1 MAKSFYACGS
11 AHSLCQESP
20 SKTKKKI
27 DQNRSCSC
35 DYARGR
41 FSGSRVYGDDASTIE
56 RSIAIGG
63 RGQYS
68 QGAEAAFSEST

>member
-1 MAKSFYACGS
+1 MPGITFEN
-11 AHSLCQESP
+11 Q
-20 SKTKKKI
+20 KKI

-41 FSGSRVYGDDASTIE
+41 FSGSRGEIRVYGDDASTIE
-56 RSIAIGG
+56 RSIAIDG